1 MSLRVSVCIRMSAQ
15 ALRALTRWGAINNL
29 LLLLLLLAL
38 RIVRIKVQRQAGMP
52 VNPQT
57 QATRRVGLV
66 G

>member
-15 ALRALTRWGAINNL
+15 ALRALTRWGAINN
-29 LLLLLLLAL
+29 LLLLLAL